1 MKHRWQRSRE
11 AFALRVVNGDGAV
24 LPYMQ
29 RCIEM
34 AFYGMNHKLMT
45 MDTFGWD
52 MHVMDGWMDG
62 SSTDFSFQNLVFGNL
77 FEFSATEIT

>member
-11 AFALRVVNGDGAV
+11 VFALRVVTGDGAI

-34 AFYGMNHKLMT
+34 AFYKMNHKLMT

-52 MHVMDGWMDG
+52 MHVMDG
-62 SSTDFSFQNLVFGNL
+62 
-77 FEFSATEIT
+77 